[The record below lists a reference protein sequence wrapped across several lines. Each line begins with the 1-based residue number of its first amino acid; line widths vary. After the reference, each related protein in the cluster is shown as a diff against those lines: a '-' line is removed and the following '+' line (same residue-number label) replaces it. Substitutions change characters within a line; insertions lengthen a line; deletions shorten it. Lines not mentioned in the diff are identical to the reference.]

1 MTDTLVSKEEF
12 QLRIPSQ
19 SSNSSNAGQR
29 EGDAGSG
36 DLSPKGSGI
45 KCTEI
50 DLFSLRW
57 VIHEYNQHA
66 VINCNNLVI
75 HITGTHNKQ

>member
-29 EGDAGSG
+29 EGD
-36 DLSPKGSGI
+36 LSPKGSGI

-57 VIHEYNQHA
+57 VIYKYNQYA

-75 HITGTHNKQ
+75 HIAGTHNKQ